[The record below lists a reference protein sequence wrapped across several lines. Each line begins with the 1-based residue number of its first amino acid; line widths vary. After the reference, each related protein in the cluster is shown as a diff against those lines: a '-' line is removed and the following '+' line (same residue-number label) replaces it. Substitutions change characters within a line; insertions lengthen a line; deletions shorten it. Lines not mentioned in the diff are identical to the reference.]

1 MSNYVYNLTRLLL
14 VGVLLP
20 LLAGL
25 SASHLLGDVKW
36 VALPLHSAVET
47 MGSYA
52 GISLAVIL
60 LLQQKHKK
68 TDSSYTWIASALVA
82 MGILDLFHS
91 SVPIISG
98 NRFVW
103 LHSTAMLAGGA
114 LFSLSWLDS
123 GATKSNRPYVLPV
136 GVAIAAI
143 GLGTVSAAFP
153 ERVPSMVVE
162 GVFTPLAS
170 AINVA
175 GGFLFMVAMVRFL
188 AAQRATYALD
198 KTLFAWF
205 CSLNGLSG
213 LLFPFSEAWSATW
226 WLWHLLRM
234 AAFLTVLAYTFT
246 VFRRTASELS
256 ESKVLLAV
264 MDEVQEAA
272 SVLASST
279 SEIMALTA
287 QLASSAAETSTAVN
301 ETTVTLEEVKQT
313 AQLSSEKADDVS
325 ESASK
330 SSHVFQTGKRSVEE
344 TIAGMNHLRD
354 QVGSIAGSIV
364 RLSEQSQA
372 VAEIIT
378 SINDLA
384 EQSNLLAVNAAVE
397 AARAGEHG
405 KGFAVLAQE
414 IKSLSEQSKLA
425 TARVRGILGDI
436 QKAISSAVMASE
448 QGSKAV
454 DAGVKQAAEA
464 GESLRLLADSISES
478 AQAATQIAAS
488 SQQQLVGMDQVVLA
502 MDNVKQAT
510 EQIALSTKQAEA
522 TAQGLHQLGQNQ
534 KMLVEQYRVRKEIS
548 FGQGSGVAERA
559 LGDLQG

>member
-1 MSNYVYNLTRLLL
+1 MSNYVSNVTKLLL
-14 VGVLLP
+14 IGILLP
-20 LLAGL
+20 LVAGL
-25 SASHLLGDVKW
+25 SAGRLLGDVKW
-36 VALPLHSAVET
+36 VAIPLHSAIET
-47 MGSYA
+47 LGSFA

-60 LLQQKHKK
+60 LLQQKYKNA
-68 TDSSYTWIASALVA
+68 DSFHILITSALVA
-82 MGILDLFHS
+82 MGVLDIFHG
-91 SVPIISG
+91 SVPLLVG

-103 LHSTAMLAGGA
+103 LHSMAMLAGGV
-114 LFSLSWLDS
+114 LFALSWFES
-123 GATKSNRPYVLPV
+123 GVTRPNRAYVLPV
-136 GVAIAAI
+136 GVAVAAI
-143 GLGTVSAAFP
+143 GLGAVSAAFP
-153 ERVPSMVVE
+153 ERVPSMVTE
-162 GVFTPLAS
+162 GAFTPLAS

-175 GGFLFMVAMVRFL
+175 GGFFFMLAMMCFL
-188 AAQRATYALD
+188 AIYRTTNAMD
-198 KTLFAWF
+198 KILFAWF

-226 WLWHLLRM
+226 WLWHVLRLM
-234 AAFLTVLAYTFT
+234 AYLTVLTYIFS
-246 VFRRTASELS
+246 VFRRTASELR

-264 MDEVQEAA
+264 MDEVQEGVN
-272 SVLASST
+272 VLASST

-313 AQLSSEKADDVS
+313 ARLSSEKANDVS

-330 SSHVFQTGKRSVEE
+330 SAQVFHIGKRSVEE

-354 QVGSIAGSIV
+354 QMGAIAGSIV

-384 EQSNLLAVNAAVE
+384 DQSNLLAVNAAVE

-425 TARVRGILGDI
+425 TARVRSIIGDI
-436 QKAISSAVMASE
+436 QKAIGSAVMASE

-464 GESLRLLADSISES
+464 GESLRLLAGCIAES
-478 AQAATQIAAS
+478 AQAGTQIDAS

-502 MDNVKQAT
+502 MENVKQAT

-522 TAQGLHQLGQNQ
+522 TAQGLHQLGQ
-534 KMLVEQYRVRKEIS
+534 KLKKLVAHYKV
-548 FGQGSGVAERA
+548 
-559 LGDLQG
+559 